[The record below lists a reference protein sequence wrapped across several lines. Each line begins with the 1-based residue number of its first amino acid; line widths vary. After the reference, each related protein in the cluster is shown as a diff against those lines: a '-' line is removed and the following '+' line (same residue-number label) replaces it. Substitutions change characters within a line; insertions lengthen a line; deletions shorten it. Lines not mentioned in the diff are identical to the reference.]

1 MTATIVLV
9 LLRRAA
15 RFVPPL
21 LLAGTLAPRAGAQ
34 AVGPAT
40 AYVRENWTVA
50 DGLPINTITALVQTR
65 DGYLWLG
72 TNDGVV
78 RFDGVRFTVYNAG
91 NTPEIPSNRIVS
103 LHEDRTGALWILT
116 EQQHLVR
123 YLRGQF
129 THINAERGLKAGAI
143 RLTEA
148 TDGTILLVT
157 TRGAGIV
164 RGARFVPIVDSLS
177 IEYGYGGVVKRRDG
191 SVWIAARKQL
201 WRVANGRLDDVTPR
215 AIRAPDFHRLAL
227 DAEDR
232 LWLSDSLDIWVDDG
246 KFRKVQRADGP
257 VQYVDRF
264 AFDARGRRT
273 WAISRRAV
281 DVVTGTFARRV
292 TQFAGPGLAIA
303 PTITLDSAGTAWYA
317 NGPELFHDGRRVA
330 VFDGAP
336 GDYLAPGAIGALAI
350 DREGSIWVGTRATGL
365 HRLKPSL
372 FSVVSVPE
380 GLRSGNVYPV
390 YEDPWGSVWVGGL
403 LGGVSRIDGGGTRV
417 TNFGTAW
424 VAGGADVYPPSPR
437 DFFSD
442 RPDRLWVAALDG
454 IRSCTLPAFQCTR
467 DESPATKL
475 ELEVHALHADAQGRL
490 WAGVRNGVLRFD
502 DGEWRQVAGWPL
514 SGTQV
519 RAFVNTPDGA
529 LWMATG
535 GGGIVRHKDDLFT
548 RVTVA
553 DGLPS
558 DVVRAL
564 YVDPDGFLW
573 VGTEGRGLA
582 RLDPRAWSDSTRDRR
597 IVRVG
602 TEHGLYDG
610 AIHRILADDAGRL
623 WMNTNRGIFWV
634 PRAELTAFAEG
645 RVREV
650 HSTAYTERDG
660 LRNREG
666 NGGVGSAGTR
676 TKDGRLWF
684 PTQDGVAIIDPR
696 SVTARRVVAPSVIE
710 RVVAGDS
717 AIIPADSRVSVGV
730 DQRDLTIEYTALSLL
745 EPKNLRFRYRL
756 EPYDADWVDAGN
768 RRTAFYTQVPPGDYT
783 FRVQASSPDAEWTS
797 LGSALPLSLAF
808 QPWET
813 RTFRLGGALFL
824 LVAASGGAA
833 LWSRRVRRRAAELEL
848 VVAERTATLRD
859 REQQLA
865 RQNVQLSELDRAKS
879 RFFANVSH
887 EFRTPL
893 TLTIGPLEG
902 IADELRG
909 VNGRVARAFDMSLRN
924 ARRLMRLVNQLLDVA
939 KLEAGQ
945 MRLNRRAL
953 DLAPFVRSIVE
964 AFAPAAESKGVVLD
978 VDAPSSLR
986 CAFDSDALEK
996 VVTNLVSNALKF
1008 TPGGG
1013 RVTITLRE
1021 TSDGVML
1028 RVADTGPGIPAEHLA
1043 HVFERFYQVDES
1055 LTRAE
1060 AGTGIGLALVQELV
1074 TLHGG
1079 TIEVSSGDLAPG
1091 AVFTVTLP
1099 LGELDAATDETR
1111 AVVMDGS
1118 EAAHETS
1125 NGHPVSGTAPGGEAG
1140 DDIPTLLIVDDSA
1153 DLRAYVRDHFA
1164 SRFRVLEAA
1173 NGADGIATAQREL
1186 PDVVVSDLMM
1196 PDTDGHA
1203 LVRALRGSPD
1213 TDFLPIILLTAHTG
1227 IDQRLAGLHGG
1238 ADDYLTKP
1246 FDMRELDAR
1255 VGNLIALR
1263 RRLRERFIAARTV
1276 DPPAVVAPSIEEERT
1291 EAKEPGELEGQV
1303 AAPVGA
1309 PLDDADRSYMAKL
1322 ETTVARH
1329 LADPEFGVTELA
1341 DAMAQDRSHVFR
1353 RTRDV
1358 LGVSPSEFIR
1368 QARLQR
1374 GATLLTS
1381 SSDTVAEIAYA
1392 VGFNS
1397 VSYFSRS
1404 FQVEYGVTPT
1414 SFRAREA
1421 RS

>member
-1 MTATIVLV
+1 MTRDLYYRRPGQPHF
-9 LLRRAA
+9 LLTANRALQPPLTAANLRSQRR
-15 RFVPPL
+15 FSL
-21 LLAGTLAPRAGAQ
+21 LLALLTAAGSPTSGQSVA
-34 AVGPAT
+34 PAT

-50 DGLPINTITALVQTR
+50 DGLPINTITALIQTR

-72 TNDGVV
+72 TNDGVA
-78 RFDGVRFTVYNAG
+78 RFDGVRFTVYNAD
-91 NTPEIPSNRIVS
+91 NTRQIPSNRIVS
-103 LHEDRTGALWILT
+103 LHEDRAGVLWILT
-116 EQQHLVR
+116 EQQHLIR
-123 YLRGQF
+123 YSGGRF
-129 THINAERGLKAGAI
+129 THINAEQGLTSGAL
-143 RLTEA
+143 RLSEMH
-148 TDGTILLVT
+148 DGTLVLAT
-157 TRGAGIV
+157 SRGAGIIQES
-164 RGARFVPIVDSLS
+164 RFTPIIDSLT
-177 IEYGYGGVVKRRDG
+177 IDYGYGAAVRRRDG
-191 SVWIAARKQL
+191 SAWIMGRTHL
-201 WRVANGRLDDVTPR
+201 WRVANGRIENVTPA
-215 AIRAPDFHRLAL
+215 AIRKPTFSRLEL
-227 DAEDR
+227 DADDR
-232 LWLSDSLDIWVDDG
+232 VWLADTAGVWTGDG
-246 KFRKVQRADGP
+246 QLHEVRRADGP
-257 VQYVDRF
+257 VRIPDRF
-264 AFDARGRRT
+264 AFDTVGRRT
-273 WAISRRAV
+273 WVISQNTV
-281 DVVTGTFARRV
+281 DVATDATARLVTRFVGSRGGVV
-292 TQFAGPGLAIA
+292 TAIVV
-303 PTITLDSAGTAWYA
+303 DSAGAAWYG
-317 NGPELFHDGRRVA
+317 NGPELFRDGRRIAAFEGV
-330 VFDGAP
+330 V
-336 GDYLAPGAIGALAI
+336 GDHLAPGAIVALTI
-350 DREGSIWVGTRATGL
+350 DREGSVWVGTRASGL

-372 FSVVSVPE
+372 FNVISTPE
-380 GLRSGNVYPV
+380 GLGSGNVYSV
-390 YEDPWGSVWVGGL
+390 YEDSWGSVWVGTLG
-403 LGGVSRIDGGGTRV
+403 GGVSRIDGGTRV
-417 TNFGTAW
+417 TTFAATPTAAG
-424 VAGGADVYPPSPR
+424 VAAYPPHPR
-437 DFFSD
+437 DFLSD
-442 RPDRLWVAALDG
+442 RPDRLWIAALDG
-454 IRSCTLPAFQCTR
+454 IRSCTLPAFRCTTWAT
-467 DESPATKL
+467 PAL
-475 ELEVHALHADAQGRL
+475 GPYVHALHADAQGRL
-490 WAGVRNGVLRFD
+490 WAGSEQGVFRFD
-502 DGEWRQVAGWPL
+502 DGQWQPVSGWPL
-514 SGTQV
+514 KDIQA
-519 RAFVNTPDGA
+519 RAFVITPDGA
-529 LWMATG
+529 LWIATG
-535 GGGIVRHKDDLFT
+535 GGGVVRYHADHFT
-548 RVTVA
+548 QVSVA

-558 DVVRAL
+558 AVVRAL
-564 YVDPDGFLW
+564 YVDPDGYLW
-573 VGTEGRGLA
+573 IGTEGRGLA

-634 PRAELTAFAEG
+634 PRSELAAFADG
-645 RVREV
+645 RAREV

-666 NGGVGSAGTR
+666 NGGVQSAGTR

-684 PTQDGVAIIDPR
+684 PTQDGVAIVDPR
-696 SVTARRVVAPSVIE
+696 AVTARRVAAPAVIE
-710 RVVAGDS
+710 RIVAGDS
-717 AIIPADSRVSVGV
+717 SVIPSGAGVSLGV
-730 DQRDLTIEYTALSLL
+730 DQRNLTIEYTALSLL

-756 EPYDADWVDAGN
+756 EPYDAAWVDAGN
-768 RRTAFYTQVPPGDYT
+768 RRTAFYTRVPPGSYT

-797 LGSALPLSLAF
+797 SGAELPLSLAF
-808 QPWET
+808 RAWET
-813 RTFRLGGALFL
+813 KTFRFGGALL
-824 LVAASGGAA
+824 LLIAAAGGAV
-833 LWSRRVRRRAAELEL
+833 LWSQRVRRRAAELEL

-924 ARRLMRLVNQLLDVA
+924 ARRLMRLVNQILDVA

-945 MRLNRRAL
+945 MRLNRRTL
-953 DLAPFVRSIVE
+953 DLASFVRSIVE
-964 AFAPAAESKGVVLD
+964 AFVPTAESKGVVLD

-1043 HVFERFYQVDES
+1043 HVFERFYQVDET

-1099 LGELDAATDETR
+1099 LGEPDVDTEETR
-1111 AVVMDGS
+1111 AVVVDGS
-1118 EAAHETS
+1118 EPAHETS
-1125 NGHPVSGTAPGGEAG
+1125 NAHGPLNATEPVSEIH

-1173 NGADGIATAQREL
+1173 NGSEGIAIARREL
-1186 PDVVVSDLMM
+1186 PDVIVSDLMM

-1203 LVRALRGSPD
+1203 LVRAVRGSPD

-1246 FDMRELDAR
+1246 FDMRELSAR
-1255 VGNLIALR
+1255 VENLIALR
-1263 RRLRERFIAARTV
+1263 RRLRERFIAAR
-1276 DPPAVVAPSIEEERT
+1276 PIEVES
-1291 EAKEPGELEGQV
+1291 QV

-1309 PLDDADRSYMAKL
+1309 PLDETDRAFMAKL
-1322 ETTVARH
+1322 EATVARH
-1329 LADPEFGVTELA
+1329 LADPDFGVTALA
-1341 DAMAQDRSHVFR
+1341 DAMSQDRSHLFR

-1358 LGVSPSEFIR
+1358 LGASPSDLLR

-1374 GATLLTS
+1374 GATLLTG

-1397 VSYFSRS
+1397 VSYFSRA
-1404 FQVEYGVTPT
+1404 FQAEYGVTPT
-1414 SFRAREA
+1414 AFRSREA

>member
-1 MTATIVLV
+1 M
-9 LLRRAA
+9 R
-15 RFVPPL
+15 
-21 LLAGTLAPRAGAQ
+21 
-34 AVGPAT
+34 
-40 AYVRENWTVA
+40 YH
-50 DGLPINTITALVQTR
+50 
-65 DGYLWLG
+65 
-72 TNDGVV
+72 TN
-78 RFDGVRFTVYNAG
+78 RFTQ
-91 NTPEIPSNRIVS
+91 VS
-103 LHEDRTGALWILT
+103 
-116 EQQHLVR
+116 
-123 YLRGQF
+123 
-129 THINAERGLKAGAI
+129 
-143 RLTEA
+143 
-148 TDGTILLVT
+148 
-157 TRGAGIV
+157 
-164 RGARFVPIVDSLS
+164 
-177 IEYGYGGVVKRRDG
+177 
-191 SVWIAARKQL
+191 
-201 WRVANGRLDDVTPR
+201 
-215 AIRAPDFHRLAL
+215 
-227 DAEDR
+227 
-232 LWLSDSLDIWVDDG
+232 
-246 KFRKVQRADGP
+246 
-257 VQYVDRF
+257 
-264 AFDARGRRT
+264 
-273 WAISRRAV
+273 
-281 DVVTGTFARRV
+281 
-292 TQFAGPGLAIA
+292 
-303 PTITLDSAGTAWYA
+303 
-317 NGPELFHDGRRVA
+317 
-330 VFDGAP
+330 
-336 GDYLAPGAIGALAI
+336 
-350 DREGSIWVGTRATGL
+350 
-365 HRLKPSL
+365 
-372 FSVVSVPE
+372 
-380 GLRSGNVYPV
+380 
-390 YEDPWGSVWVGGL
+390 
-403 LGGVSRIDGGGTRV
+403 
-417 TNFGTAW
+417 
-424 VAGGADVYPPSPR
+424 
-437 DFFSD
+437 
-442 RPDRLWVAALDG
+442 
-454 IRSCTLPAFQCTR
+454 
-467 DESPATKL
+467 
-475 ELEVHALHADAQGRL
+475 
-490 WAGVRNGVLRFD
+490 
-502 DGEWRQVAGWPL
+502 
-514 SGTQV
+514 
-519 RAFVNTPDGA
+519 
-529 LWMATG
+529 
-535 GGGIVRHKDDLFT
+535 
-548 RVTVA
+548 VA

-564 YVDPDGFLW
+564 YVDPDGYLW
-573 VGTEGRGLA
+573 IGTEGRGLA
-582 RLDPRAWSDSTRDRR
+582 RLDPRAWSDSTRGRH

-645 RVREV
+645 RIREV

-666 NGGVGSAGTR
+666 NGGVQSAGTR

-684 PTQDGVAIIDPR
+684 PTQDGVAIVDPR
-696 SVTARRVVAPSVIE
+696 TVTARRVAAPAVIE

-717 AIIPADSRVSVGV
+717 SVIPSGAPVSLGV
-730 DQRDLTIEYTALSLL
+730 DQRNLTIEYTALSLL

-756 EPYDADWVDAGN
+756 DPYDADWVDAGK
-768 RRTAFYTQVPPGDYT
+768 RRTAFYTRVPPGRYT

-797 LGSALPLSLAF
+797 LGAELPMSLAS

-813 RTFRLGGALFL
+813 WTFRFGGALL
-824 LVAASGGAA
+824 LLLAAAGGAV
-833 LWSRRVRRRAAELEL
+833 LWSQRVRRRAAELEL
-848 VVAERTATLRD
+848 VVTERTATLRD

-924 ARRLMRLVNQLLDVA
+924 ARRLMRLVNQILDVA

-945 MRLNRRAL
+945 MRLNRRTL
-953 DLAPFVRSIVE
+953 DLASFVRSIVE
-964 AFAPAAESKGVVLD
+964 AFAPAAEGKGVVLD

-1043 HVFERFYQVDES
+1043 HVFERFYQVDET

-1079 TIEVSSGDLAPG
+1079 AIEVSSGDLAPG

-1099 LGELDAATDETR
+1099 LGEPDVDTDETR
-1111 AVVMDGS
+1111 AVVMEGS
-1118 EAAHETS
+1118 EPGHATS
-1125 NGHPVSGTAPGGEAG
+1125 NGHRAAHRDESSREHGE
-1140 DDIPTLLIVDDSA
+1140 DVPTLLIVDDSA

-1173 NGADGIATAQREL
+1173 NGAEGIDIARREL

-1276 DPPAVVAPSIEEERT
+1276 DLPAVVVAPSIEEESPDAGKR
-1291 EAKEPGELEGQV
+1291 GEGDGGV
-1303 AAPVGA
+1303 AAPAGA
-1309 PLDDADRSYMAKL
+1309 PLDETDRTFMAKL
-1322 ETTVARH
+1322 EATVARH
-1329 LADPEFGVTELA
+1329 LADPDFGVTELA
-1341 DAMAQDRSHVFR
+1341 DAMAQDRSHLFR
-1353 RTRDV
+1353 RTRGV
-1358 LGVSPSEFIR
+1358 LGVSPSDLIR

-1404 FQVEYGVTPT
+1404 FQAEYGVTPT
-1414 SFRAREA
+1414 AFRTRETGQ
-1421 RS
+1421 